1 MKARAFA
8 AWWCTEVKFRA
19 VLLAI
24 ALGVA
29 APAALAQ
36 GAPEATL
43 ARFIELANAGRLT
56 SPEGQAILTGEA
68 KQMATDAASN
78 LPAADRIVPVSPDLV
93 AARIVLQGPRGLEAD
108 AYFYLERVQT
118 GWAVSAYRAM
128 AMTGMDISL
137 LSELKRRPNLSA
149 EEETLRRNLE
159 LMLST
164 DSQLRAW
171 FTANRPALE
180 TIAKA
185 WRARPAEERGPALS
199 ALGLSTIGAKGD
211 GVQMAIGSKLGNTA
225 GFLLA
230 GSSGPPPISPS
241 GYFWVE
247 PLGGGWFLFR
257 TM

>member
-1 MKARAFA
+1 
-8 AWWCTEVKFRA
+8 
-19 VLLAI
+19 LLAI

-36 GAPEATL
+36 GAAEVTL

-108 AYFYLERVQT
+108 AYFYLARTQA

-137 LSELKRRPNLSA
+137 LAEMKKRPKLSA
-149 EEETLRRNLE
+149 EDELLKRNLE

-171 FTANRPALE
+171 FTANRPMLE
-180 TIAKA
+180 DLAKA
-185 WRARPAEERGPALS
+185 WRAQPTQDRDATLA
-199 ALGLSTIGAKGD
+199 ALGLSAIGEKGD
-211 GVQMAIGSKLGNTA
+211 GVQIAIGSKLGNTA
-225 GFLLA
+225 GFLHA
-230 GSSGPPPISPS
+230 GPSGPPPISPS
-241 GYFWVE
+241 GYFWIE
-247 PLGGGWFLFR
+247 PLGDGWFLFR